1 MSPQEIEVQVLLF
14 ASARECT
21 GTAHLTQAL
30 PAGATVGDL
39 MAQLYEAYPG
49 LRELRLR
56 FAVNAAYS
64 DLNTDLHDG
73 DEVACIPPVG
83 GG

>member
-1 MSPQEIEVQVLLF
+1 MQSNEIEIQVLFF
-14 ASARECT
+14 ASAREAA
-21 GTAHLTQAL
+21 GTARLVQTL
-30 PAGATVGDL
+30 PAGATVRDL
-39 MAQLYEAYPG
+39 AASLYDAAPG

-56 FAVNAAYS
+56 FAVNTAYAQQ
-64 DLNTDLHDG
+64 DTALHDG

>member
-1 MSPQEIEVQVLLF
+1 MDSNQIVVQVRLF
-14 ASARECT
+14 ASARECV
-21 GTAHLTQAL
+21 GAAHLSQTL

-39 MAQLYEAYPG
+39 SAQLYETYPG
-49 LRELRLR
+49 LQDLRLR

-64 DLNTDLHDG
+64 GPGTELQDG
-73 DEVACIPPVG
+73 DELACIPPVG

>member
-1 MSPQEIEVQVLLF
+1 MSKEIEVQVLLF
-14 ASARECT
+14 ASARECA
-21 GTAHLTQAL
+21 GTARLSQAL
-30 PAGATVGDL
+30 PVGATLDDL
-39 MAQLYEAYPG
+39 AARLYEVTPG
-49 LRELRLR
+49 LRDLRLR

-64 DLNTDLHDG
+64 DRTTTLHDG

>member
-1 MSPQEIEVQVLLF
+1 MNSDAIVVQVRFF
-14 ASARECT
+14 ASARECAR
-21 GTAHLTQAL
+21 TAGLSQAL

-39 MAQLYEAYPG
+39 AERLFSAHPG
-49 LRELRLR
+49 LRDLRLR

-64 DLNTDLHDG
+64 NLERELHDG
-73 DEVACIPPVG
+73 DELACIPPVG

>member
-1 MSPQEIEVQVLLF
+1 MDSNQIAVQVLLF
-14 ASARECT
+14 ASARECV
-21 GTAHLTQAL
+21 GAARLSQAL

-39 MAQLYEAYPG
+39 SARLYEDYPG
-49 LRELRLR
+49 LQELRLR

-64 DLNTDLHDG
+64 GAETELHDG

>member
-1 MSPQEIEVQVLLF
+1 MDSNEIVVRVLLF

-21 GTAHLTQAL
+21 GTAHLSQTL
-30 PAGATVGDL
+30 PAGATVRDL
-39 MAQLYEAYPG
+39 SAHLYDTYPG

-56 FAVNAAYS
+56 FAVNTAYA
-64 DLNTDLHDG
+64 DLETELHDG
-73 DEVACIPPVG
+73 DELACIPPVG

>member
-1 MSPQEIEVQVLLF
+1 MDSTQIVVQVRLF
-14 ASARECT
+14 ASARECV
-21 GTAHLTQAL
+21 GTTPLSQTL

-39 MAQLYEAYPG
+39 SAQLYDNYPG
-49 LRELRLR
+49 LRDLRLR
-56 FAVNAAYS
+56 YAVNTAYAGQE
-64 DLNTDLHDG
+64 TELHDG

>member
-1 MSPQEIEVQVLLF
+1 MESTPIVIQVRLF
-14 ASARECT
+14 ASARECVVVP
-21 GTAHLTQAL
+21 HLSQTL

-39 MAQLYEAYPG
+39 SARLYAGYPG
-49 LRELRLR
+49 LRVLRLR
-56 FAVNAAYS
+56 YAVNTAYAGQE
-64 DLNTDLHDG
+64 TELHYG

>member
-1 MSPQEIEVQVLLF
+1 MSSEEIKVQVLLF
-14 ASARECT
+14 ASARECA
-21 GTAHLTQAL
+21 GTTRLDQAL

-39 MAQLYEAYPG
+39 AARLYDTYPG

-56 FAVNAAYS
+56 FAVNTAYA
-64 DLNTDLHDG
+64 DLETELHDG
-73 DEVACIPPVG
+73 DELACIPPVG

>member
-1 MSPQEIEVQVLLF
+1 MSKEIEVQVLLF
-14 ASARECT
+14 ASAREVA
-21 GTAHLTQAL
+21 GAARLTQAL

-39 MAQLYEAYPG
+39 VARLYERTPG

-64 DLNTDLHDG
+64 DLNAELNDG